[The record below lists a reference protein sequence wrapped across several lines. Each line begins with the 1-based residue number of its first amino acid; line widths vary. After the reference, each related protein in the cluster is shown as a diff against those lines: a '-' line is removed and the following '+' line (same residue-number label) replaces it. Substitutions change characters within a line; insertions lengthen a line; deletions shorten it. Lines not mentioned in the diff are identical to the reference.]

1 MLLNR
6 CNLRRGA
13 AALVAMLTSGASH
26 ASNSTAQLLVPAYF
40 YPGGSDL
47 ADWDRMIRGGHPGG
61 SQRHRQSV
69 DRSGPRG

>member
-61 SQRHRQSV
+61 S
-69 DRSGPRG
+69 